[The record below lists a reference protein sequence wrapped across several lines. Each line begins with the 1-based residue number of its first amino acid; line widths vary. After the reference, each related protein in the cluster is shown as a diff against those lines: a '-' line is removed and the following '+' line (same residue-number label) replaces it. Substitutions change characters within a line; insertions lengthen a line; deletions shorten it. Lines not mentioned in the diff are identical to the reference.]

1 MQAIGVEYRKF
12 KRQME
17 EQGYVEAHSN
27 DDIRAIFAR
36 SMSSPNI
43 QQSITSYVSN
53 ASLQMKEVDARRF
66 SLQPSG
72 MMDKEI
78 KTSRRLLHLGQ
89 DHRANRTTT
98 GSSANSIMQKRV
110 DDLYVEFGVR
120 PARSAEKNVQT
131 TTNTRCE
138 VTDLRAN
145 EQVATRRAGGDLE
158 EKTMTPEQHLDSI
171 IQLKLKLAEKQTIL
185 DELSSKYI
193 ALQASVQ
200 KQRLE
205 SQFQANTEQ
214 NMLAVLTE
222 NSKLRQENESLRLK
236 LRELQLGSSSTTPRD
251 DYEHGLPEPNQQTN
265 HGQQRPFNIHQVLQD
280 RLKDGK
286 KLCQNPPSQ
295 TAPSEFKLF
304 QTSAST
310 HSMATGRRRSSM
322 VTEGSTATNDSVS
335 LQHPAV
341 KPLNSF
347 SNLLQGWRR
356 NNRQQTP
363 PQSSDNLHLHRNL
376 TMPNTTSILKPGGD
390 GTSSFE

>member
-1 MQAIGVEYRKF
+1 MQAISVEYRKF
-12 KRQME
+12 KQQME
-17 EQGYVEAHSN
+17 EQGYVEAHPN
-27 DDIRAIFAR
+27 DNIKAIFAR

-43 QQSITSYVSN
+43 QQRISSYVSN
-53 ASLQMKEVDARRF
+53 ASLKMKEVDARRF

-72 MMDKEI
+72 TMDNEI
-78 KTSRRLLHLGQ
+78 KTSRRHSLHLGQ
-89 DHRANRTTT
+89 DHRANRATT
-98 GSSANSIMQKRV
+98 GSSANCIMQKRV

-120 PARSAEKNVQT
+120 PARSTEKNVQT
-131 TTNTRCE
+131 NTRTRCE

-145 EQVATRRAGGDLE
+145 KQVATRRAGGDLE
-158 EKTMTPEQHLDSI
+158 GKTMTPEQNLDSI

-205 SQFQANTEQ
+205 SQFQANMEQ

-222 NSKLRQENESLRLK
+222 NSKFRQENEWLRLK

-251 DYEHGLPEPNQQTN
+251 DYEHGLPEPHQQTT

-280 RLKDGK
+280 RLTDGK
-286 KLCQNPPSQ
+286 KPYQNPPSP
-295 TAPSEFKLF
+295 TAPSELKLF
-304 QTSAST
+304 QTST

-322 VTEGSTATNDSVS
+322 VTDGSTATNDSVF

-347 SNLLQGWRR
+347 TNLLQGWRR

-363 PQSSDNLHLHRNL
+363 PQSSDNLHLRRNL

-390 GTSSFE
+390 DTSSFE